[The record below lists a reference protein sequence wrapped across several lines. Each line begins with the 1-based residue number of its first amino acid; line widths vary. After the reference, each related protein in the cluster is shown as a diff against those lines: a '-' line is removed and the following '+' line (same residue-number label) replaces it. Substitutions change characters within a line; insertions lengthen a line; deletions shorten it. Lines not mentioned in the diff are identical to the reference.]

1 MESQIRQN
9 YHHDCEAAI
18 NRMINLEMFASYT
31 YTSMAFYFS
40 RDDVALPGFAHF
52 FKENSDEEREHAEK
66 LLSFQNKRGGRILLQ
81 DIKKPER
88 DEWGNGLEAMQC
100 ALQLEKNVNQALLD
114 LHKIASDKVDPHM
127 ESQIRQN
134 YHHDC
139 EAAINRMINLEMFAS
154 YTYTSMAFYFSRDD
168 VALRGFA
175 HFFKENSDEER
186 EHAEKLLS
194 FQNKRGGRIL
204 LQDIKK
210 PERDEWGNG
219 LEAMQCALQLEK
231 NVNQALLDLHK
242 IASDKVDPHMESQIR
257 QNYHHDCEAAIN
269 RMINLEMFASY
280 TYTSMAFYFSRDD
293 VALRGF
299 AHFFKE
305 NSDEEREHADKLLS
319 FQNKRGGRI
328 LLQDIKKPERDE
340 WGNGLEAMQC
350 ALQLEKNVNQALLDL
365 HKIASDKVDPHLC
378 DFLETHYLNEQV
390 EAIKKLGDH
399 ITNLTKMDA
408 VKNKMGEYLFDKHTL
423 GGQS

>member
-18 NRMINLEMFASYT
+18 NRMINMEMFASYT

-40 RDDVALPGFAHF
+40 RDDVAL
-52 FKENSDEEREHAEK
+52 S
-66 LLSFQNKRGGRILLQ
+66 
-81 DIKKPER
+81 
-88 DEWGNGLEAMQC
+88 
-100 ALQLEKNVNQALLD
+100 
-114 LHKIASDKVDPHM
+114 
-127 ESQIRQN
+127 
-134 YHHDC
+134 
-139 EAAINRMINLEMFAS
+139 
-154 YTYTSMAFYFSRDD
+154 
-168 VALRGFA
+168 
-175 HFFKENSDEER
+175 
-186 EHAEKLLS
+186 
-194 FQNKRGGRIL
+194 
-204 LQDIKK
+204 
-210 PERDEWGNG
+210 
-219 LEAMQCALQLEK
+219 
-231 NVNQALLDLHK
+231 
-242 IASDKVDPHMESQIR
+242 
-257 QNYHHDCEAAIN
+257 
-269 RMINLEMFASY
+269 
-280 TYTSMAFYFSRDD
+280 
-293 VALRGF
+293 GF

-365 HKIASDKVDPHLC
+365 HKIASGKVDPHLC
-378 DFLETHYLNEQV
+378 DFLETHYLKEQV

-408 VKNKMGEYLFDKHTL
+408 VKNKMAEYLFDKHTL